1 MTVIFDLIKVRKK
14 YFYFVH
20 CLSKYFQDITEDFL
34 SLNLKKNQISLSA
47 ERSKF
52 EKSKVFDIKT
62 LSSRP

>member
-1 MTVIFDLIKVRKK
+1 MTVIFDLIIVRKK

-20 CLSKYFQDITEDFL
+20 CLSKYFQDITKDFL